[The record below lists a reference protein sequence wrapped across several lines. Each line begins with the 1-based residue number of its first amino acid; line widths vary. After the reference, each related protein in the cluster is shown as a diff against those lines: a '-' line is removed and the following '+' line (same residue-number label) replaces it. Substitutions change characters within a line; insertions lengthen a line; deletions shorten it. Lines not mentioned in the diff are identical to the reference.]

1 MTSSYSP
8 TTTLRPRWPR
18 PVTLWQWPRRQ
29 VGSDL
34 VMPASS
40 RRPLP
45 VLLML
50 SSFSQRVSPSSTAL
64 LLSFV
69 LFCVRNVI
77 DEMGRERERQ
87 TSRARQTDKLGGR
100 QIDIDTQVRREKEK
114 RWREKKKNTQN
125 NDRREKKIPKRE
137 NVVKKA
143 ARGEKKIVE
152 TGGHVYRREREV
164 LKISVAPAFPQDD
177 SWYRAFCLFTVSCC
191 VFREFLWNSFL
202 FS

>member
-1 MTSSYSP
+1 M
-8 TTTLRPRWPR
+8 
-18 PVTLWQWPRRQ
+18 
-29 VGSDL
+29 GSDL

-114 RWREKKKNTQN
+114 R
-125 NDRREKKIPKRE
+125 
-137 NVVKKA
+137 
-143 ARGEKKIVE
+143 
-152 TGGHVYRREREV
+152 
-164 LKISVAPAFPQDD
+164 
-177 SWYRAFCLFTVSCC
+177 
-191 VFREFLWNSFL
+191 
-202 FS
+202 